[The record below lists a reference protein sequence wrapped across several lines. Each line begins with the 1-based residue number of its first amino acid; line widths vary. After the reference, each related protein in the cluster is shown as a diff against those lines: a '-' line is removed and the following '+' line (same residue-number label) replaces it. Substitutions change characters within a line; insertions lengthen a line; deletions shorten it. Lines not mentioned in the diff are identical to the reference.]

1 MLTRDQLQAAF
12 DQDQQRRGR
21 KVHDVGE
28 LPVAFED
35 ITPEWLTGAVCAGHP
50 GAEVV
55 EHKLVDVVQGTSNRM
70 AIEVVYNDAGT
81 AAGLPTKL
89 FCKATHA
96 MSNRV
101 VLGLSGGAEAEVNFY
116 NHVRDLLGIEAPPGL
131 YARVDL
137 DTLNSIVIM
146 RNIDDEVTEWC
157 THLTPI
163 DRARAESQVRLLA
176 DLHGACF
183 SDPRVQ
189 KESGRFSTWEEFFTR
204 TLSFGMREGS
214 EEGFLRAEDL
224 IPARLH
230 KRHAEIWPA
239 TLASVELTRE
249 NPTLVHSDVH
259 LKNWYITDAG
269 DMALS
274 DWQCATRGHW
284 ARDFAYTVG
293 TALTIEDRRAWER
306 DLLALHLDRLHAAG
320 GPKLSFDEGWLAY
333 RQQLL
338 TALTWWTITYNPAP
352 GMPDMQPM
360 ETSKMFVER
369 LATAMDDV
377 ESLDAFG

>member
-1 MLTRDQLQAAF
+1 MLTREQLQAAF

-21 KVHDVGE
+21 EVHDVSE

-35 ITPEWLTGAVCAGHP
+35 ITPRWLTGALCPGHP

-55 EHKLVDVVQGTSNRM
+55 EHKLVDVVQGTSNRR

-96 MSNRV
+96 MANRMTI
-101 VLGLSGGAEAEVNFY
+101 GLSGGAEAETNFY
-116 NHVRDLLGIEAPPGL
+116 NHVRSLLDIEAPPGV

-163 DRARAESQVRLLA
+163 DRTRAEGQIRLLA
-176 DLHGACF
+176 DLHGAGF
-183 SDPRVQ
+183 SNARVQ
-189 KESGRFSTWEEFFTR
+189 QEAGRFTTWEEFFTR
-204 TLSFGMREGS
+204 TLVFGLREGS
-214 EEGFLRAEDL
+214 EEGFRRAEDL

-239 TLASVELTRE
+239 TMASIELTRA

-293 TALTIEDRRAWER
+293 TALTVEDRRAWER
-306 DLLALHLDRLHAAG
+306 DLMALYLDRLHAAG
-320 GPKLSFDEGWLAY
+320 GPKVGFDEAWLAY